1 MSFQRP
7 LSTKQKKA
15 QDYLETYNIQ
25 EILADLLSTLV
36 ISLPQKPVIF
46 MIKYLSTFC
55 SEEDLKHNNVIINGP
70 FPVPNLAIPFPEYKT
85 QIKNL
90 FKKHLTPAIFA
101 EIKDKR
107 TSKNVTLRNI
117 ISTAL
122 ENEEHPIGVFA
133 HDEDS
138 YHTFSKLFDPIL
150 EDLSQG
156 VKLGEQ
162 LSFDLEE
169 QPEYELQAKEN
180 KMLKSIRVKVR
191 RNLAT
196 QAFNN
201 YIKPAERE
209 RITQQVQNAL
219 GKLESKFL
227 SIESLGESTY
237 NHLINS
243 KDRVN
248 SDSLQFIKETM
259 KNAKF
264 SLDRPQNSRYKGKK
278 TFCFIKISFTQ
289 YVYIFNYY
297 RSIDKIKSRMASR
310 KNDSS

>member
-1 MSFQRP
+1 MSSQRP
-7 LSTKQKKA
+7 LSIKQRKA

-25 EILADLLSTLV
+25 EILADLLNTLV
-36 ISLPQKPVIF
+36 TSLPQKPIIF

-55 SEEDLKHNNVIINGP
+55 SEEDLKHNNIIINGP
-70 FPVPNLAIPFPEYKT
+70 FPPSNLAIVFPEYKT
-85 QIKNL
+85 QLKNL
-90 FKKHLTPAIFA
+90 FKAHLTPAIFT

-150 EDLSQG
+150 EDLNPG

-162 LSFDLEE
+162 LSFGIEE
-169 QPEYELQAKEN
+169 QLGYELQAKEN
-180 KMLKSIRVKVR
+180 KMIKSIRVKIR

-196 QAFNN
+196 HAFNN
-201 YIKPAERE
+201 YIKPSERE

-219 GKLESKFL
+219 GKLESESL
-227 SIESLGESTY
+227 SIEPLGKSTY
-237 NHLINS
+237 KHLLNL

-248 SDSLQFIKETM
+248 VDSLQFIKEAM
-259 KNAKF
+259 NNPKF
-264 SLDRPQNSRYKGKK
+264 SLDRPRNSRYKGKR
-278 TFCFIKISFTQ
+278 TFCCIETL
-289 YVYIFNYY
+289 Y
-297 RSIDKIKSRMASR
+297 M
-310 KNDSS
+310 